1 MKTILIAAMAALA
14 LPSAAFAAEPAAA
27 PEMKCCCCE
36 KMKEKKGCG
45 DEKKGQNDHQGHAPA
60 SH

>member
-1 MKTILIAAMAALA
+1 MKTILITALAALA

-27 PEMKCCCCE
+27 MEKKCCCE
-36 KMKEKKGCG
+36 KKQDEKGCC
-45 DEKKGQNDHQGHAPA
+45 DKMKGHEDHQGHAPA